1 MLILEYI
8 EKKIKAY
15 KRTYKTKTGETKET
29 TPNLSIYLGNQ
40 THFKPNESVIIIAKQ
55 EFQELL
61 NNSTETPETKQEIKE
76 LKQNLETEKN
86 NTKQILN
93 KCNNKTK
100 QIQELQQTINN
111 LETELNKTKQEL
123 KEETTKYNNAIDKK
137 ETLYNNLVLSQQETK
152 NLINENAY
160 LDKIIIAYESM
171 GALNRLLKR
180 NPKNKIAK
188 PETIEITQLETNK

>member
-29 TPNLSIYLGNQ
+29 TPNLSILGNQ
-40 THFKPNESVIIIAKQ
+40 THFKPNESVIIIVKQ

-61 NNSTETPETKQEIKE
+61 NNSTGTPETKQEIKE

>member
-15 KRTYKTKTGETKET
+15 KRTYKTKTGETKEI

-111 LETELNKTKQEL
+111 LFGFISTGNKEF
-123 KEETTKYNNAIDKK
+123 N
-137 ETLYNNLVLSQQETK
+137 
-152 NLINENAY
+152 
-160 LDKIIIAYESM
+160 
-171 GALNRLLKR
+171 
-180 NPKNKIAK
+180 
-188 PETIEITQLETNK
+188 

>member
-40 THFKPNESVIIIAKQ
+40 THFKPNELVIIIAKQ